1 MICVTSNN
9 RNCRFLGS
17 KMAQSH
23 QTFKDATYNPN
34 NLKNNLLGINYTSLE
49 EAAMVLA
56 YI

>member
-1 MICVTSNN
+1 
-9 RNCRFLGS
+9 
-17 KMAQSH
+17 MAQSH